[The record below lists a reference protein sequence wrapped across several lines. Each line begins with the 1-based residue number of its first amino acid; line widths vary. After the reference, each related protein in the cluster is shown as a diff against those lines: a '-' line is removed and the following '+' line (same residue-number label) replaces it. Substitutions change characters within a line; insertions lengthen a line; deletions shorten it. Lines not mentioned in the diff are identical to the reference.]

1 LKCPPASILCATDLS
16 PLGNAAA
23 AVAYGLARRGS
34 VVHLFH
40 VAEPVLFLRPVASGS
55 PYRAAEEDLEATE
68 RRADSRLRAL
78 VPASAAE
85 EGVRTE
91 THVVHESD
99 VPAKVLAEAKRVGAQ
114 LIVIGTHGRTGIGR
128 ILMGS
133 VASQVVKSSDLP
145 VVMVNERGL
154 G

>member
-1 LKCPPASILCATDLS
+1 VNLPAASILCATDLS

-23 AVAYGLARRGS
+23 AVAYALARRGS
-34 VVHLFH
+34 VVHLLH
-40 VAEPVLFLRPVASGS
+40 VAEPAFLVRPVATGGG
-55 PYRAAEEDLEATE
+55 YRPADEDPEETE
-68 RRADSRLRAL
+68 RRATSRMRAL
-78 VPASAAE
+78 VPSRAAE

-99 VPAKVLAEAKRVGAQ
+99 VPARVLAEAKRVGAQ
-114 LIVIGTHGRTGIGR
+114 LIVMGTHGRTGIGR

-145 VVMVNERGL
+145 VVMVNQRGL